1 VFLFVVCDIR
11 HGLIKIRNKQVFQ
24 SRDSNY
30 YKQKEEI
37 MNKENTVGALTHE
50 NYLTKY
56 KDVYWTLKNQDNC
69 YNLVNHNMYL
79 FLRKGTENNK
89 EKVTVSLYTS
99 QPRLDETNHTSDNQ
113 RLLLTMTQGKES
125 TFKNRIKKLLDK
137 DIDFFSSTSDDGG
150 SVIFMEEDLD
160 SVAEVFKI
168 KHKVKKVL
176 TEEQRQELSERAKK
190 AFSK

>member
-1 VFLFVVCDIR
+1 MTED
-11 HGLIKIRNKQVFQ
+11 NKTT
-24 SRDSNY
+24 
-30 YKQKEEI
+30 
-37 MNKENTVGALTHE
+37 MLTHE

-99 QPRLDETNHTSDNQ
+99 QPRLDEINSNNQ

-137 DIDFFSSTSDDGG
+137 DIDMFSSTSDDGG
-150 SVIFMEEDLD
+150 SVIFTEEDLD
-160 SVAEVFKI
+160 VVAEVFKI

-190 AFSK
+190 LLGK

>member
-1 VFLFVVCDIR
+1 MTEY
-11 HGLIKIRNKQVFQ
+11 NKPTMF
-24 SRDSNY
+24 
-30 YKQKEEI
+30 
-37 MNKENTVGALTHE
+37 THE

-56 KDVYWTLKNQDNC
+56 KDTYWILKNQDNC

-99 QPRLDETNHTSDNQ
+99 QPRLDEINSNNQ

-137 DIDFFSSTSDDGG
+137 DVDFFSSTSDDGG
-150 SVIFMEEDLD
+150 SLLYMEQDLD
-160 SVAEVFKI
+160 IVAEIFKI
-168 KHKVKKVL
+168 KHKVKKQL

-190 AFSK
+190 VLGK

>member
-1 VFLFVVCDIR
+1 
-11 HGLIKIRNKQVFQ
+11 
-24 SRDSNY
+24 
-30 YKQKEEI
+30 

-56 KDVYWTLKNQDNC
+56 KDVYWALKNQDTC
-69 YNLVNHNMYL
+69 YNLVNHSMYL

-99 QPRLDETNHTSDNQ
+99 QPRLDEMNSNNQ

-137 DIDFFSSTSDDGG
+137 GIDMVSSTSDDGG